1 MQEIVKSFSVFVDK
15 SFLNKNPELHFPY
28 GIMMVIVFYP
38 LFALSNFINISQ
50 EFAYFGTLL
59 ISDLLIL
66 FLLSKIVNLSK
77 LKLTF
82 FYWMNPIIFIVT
94 YLLGFNDIVPTLFLV
109 LTIYFLKFQKYT
121 LAAIMVSIAI
131 SCKFSMFLIIPII
144 LIYLHHNKLVRHNL
158 NPFILRLTFSNNFNC
173 SSIFKS
179 TFYANVFK

>member
-1 MQEIVKSFSVFVDK
+1 MLNYYKNIENIFNLKVNIMILAVVLVKIFVATYFYSPLPENNYIPYLQEIVNSFSVFVDK

-38 LFALSNFINISQ
+38 LFALSNLINISQ

-77 LKLTF
+77 LKLIL

-94 YLLGFNDIVPTLFLV
+94 YFLGFNDIIPTLFLV
-109 LTIYFLKFQKYT
+109 LTLYFLKFQNT
-121 LAAIMVSIAI
+121 L
-131 SCKFSMFLIIPII
+131 
-144 LIYLHHNKLVRHNL
+144 
-158 NPFILRLTFSNNFNC
+158 
-173 SSIFKS
+173 
-179 TFYANVFK
+179 